1 MPVARS
7 RRQSLH
13 IARVQPEVQAWSQR
27 RCGLLSF
34 RVSTFSYS
42 DDPRTRAR
50 RLRGAVLLA
59 KCSVFELSTTVVEL
73 QGVDAFV
80 VQKRISVNIWSLAR
94 SQCSLQR
101 S

>member
-13 IARVQPEVQAWSQR
+13 IARVQPEPEVQAWSQR
-27 RCGLLSF
+27 SCGLLSF

-50 RLRGAVLLA
+50 RLRAVFLIHGVVVVLSRQYLLHRPPIQ
-59 KCSVFELSTTVVEL
+59 L
-73 QGVDAFV
+73 Q
-80 VQKRISVNIWSLAR
+80 LMH
-94 SQCSLQR
+94 
-101 S
+101 

>member
-50 RLRGAVLLA
+50 RLRAVFLA
-59 KCSVFELSTTVVEL
+59 KCV
-73 QGVDAFV
+73 
-80 VQKRISVNIWSLAR
+80 
-94 SQCSLQR
+94 
-101 S
+101 

>member
-34 RVSTFSYS
+34 RVSTSPTLTTLAPGLGAYALYS
-42 DDPRTRAR
+42 
-50 RLRGAVLLA
+50 
-59 KCSVFELSTTVVEL
+59 
-73 QGVDAFV
+73 
-80 VQKRISVNIWSLAR
+80 
-94 SQCSLQR
+94 
-101 S
+101 